1 MLKGFFD
8 ILDIDVVVGKIN
20 DFAFI
25 FMFGGAIYSG
35 NCLNGANTL
44 DFFVE
49 K

>member
-1 MLKGFFD
+1 MLEGFFD

-25 FMFGGAIYSG
+25 FMFGGTINSR

-44 DFFVE
+44 DFFV
-49 K
+49 